1 MNDQDLYGKTAA
13 GFEEVRGRALKLPQR
28 LRTMLIMVDGTRT
41 VAQLREAAQTLAA
54 PADFLE
60 LLAGMGLV
68 ALEGAAPARAVAAS
82 PVAASPVAGP
92 APAPGA
98 VSAPLAP
105 QPLMTVDVPI
115 GNVTANGDKFRAAL
129 KFMNDSAVDLLG
141 LRAFF
146 FTLKLEKCY
155 TPQDLL
161 ALLPDFSKAIAKSNG
176 PEMARALEDRARQLL
191 SD

>member
-41 VAQLREAAQTLAA
+41 VVQLREAAQTLSA

-60 LLAGMGLV
+60 VLQGMGLV
-68 ALEGAAPARAVAAS
+68 AQEGVAPVRVASSVASGTSSGATAPPAAAATPA
-82 PVAASPVAGP
+82 PVAAAAADPDA
-92 APAPGA
+92 AAA
-98 VSAPLAP
+98 
-105 QPLMTVDVPI
+105 
-115 GNVTANGDKFRAAL
+115 TAAHAERFRAAL

-155 TPQDLL
+155 SSRDLL
-161 ALLPDFSKAIAKSNG
+161 ALLPEFTKAIAKSNG
-176 PEMARALEDRARQLL
+176 PEMARALEERARQLIGE
-191 SD
+191 

>member
-1 MNDQDLYGKTAA
+1 MTDLDLYGKTPA

-41 VAQLREAAQTLAA
+41 VAQLREAARTLSA
-54 PADFLE
+54 PEDFLD
-60 LLAGMGLV
+60 LLLGMGLV
-68 ALEGAAPARAVAAS
+68 AVDSSVAPAR
-82 PVAASPVAGP
+82 GP
-92 APAPGA
+92 APPASLAPGPVMA
-98 VSAPLAP
+98 EPAALPLAA
-105 QPLMTVDVPI
+105 VAGVV
-115 GNVTANGDKFRAAL
+115 GVTASPEKFRAAL

-155 TPQDLL
+155 SAHDLL

-176 PEMARALEDRARQLL
+176 PEMARALEERARQML

>member
-1 MNDQDLYGKTAA
+1 
-13 GFEEVRGRALKLPQR
+13 
-28 LRTMLIMVDGTRT
+28 
-41 VAQLREAAQTLAA
+41 
-54 PADFLE
+54 
-60 LLAGMGLV
+60 
-68 ALEGAAPARAVAAS
+68 
-82 PVAASPVAGP
+82 
-92 APAPGA
+92 
-98 VSAPLAP
+98 
-105 QPLMTVDVPI
+105 MTVDVPI

>member
-41 VAQLREAAQTLAA
+41 VAQLREAAKTLSS
-54 PADFLE
+54 PADFLD
-60 LLAGMGLV
+60 LLIGMGLV
-68 ALEGAAPARAVAAS
+68 AQEGVAPTRAGAAAPAAA
-82 PVAASPVAGP
+82 
-92 APAPGA
+92 APAATAVPDVEVVPG
-98 VSAPLAP
+98 
-105 QPLMTVDVPI
+105 T
-115 GNVTANGDKFRAAL
+115 TANPEQFRAAL

-146 FTLKLEKCY
+146 FTLRLEKCY

-176 PEMARALEDRARQLL
+176 PEMARALEERARQML

>member
-41 VAQLREAAQTLAA
+41 VAQLRDAAQTLAA
-54 PADFLE
+54 PEDFLQ
-60 LLAGMGLV
+60 LLQGMGLV
-68 ALEGAAPARAVAAS
+68 ALEGTAPVRGGSPSSAGLVVQAPAAATAPPAAPAV
-82 PVAASPVAGP
+82 V
-92 APAPGA
+92 
-98 VSAPLAP
+98 
-105 QPLMTVDVPI
+105 TVDVPV
-115 GNVTANGDKFRAAL
+115 GSVTVSGEKFRAAL

-176 PEMARALEDRARQLL
+176 PEMARALEDRARQML

>member
-54 PADFLE
+54 PTDFLE
-60 LLAGMGLV
+60 LLTGMGLV
-68 ALEGAAPARAVAAS
+68 AQEGIAPVRASSMAPAAPVSAVAAPAVPAVT
-82 PVAASPVAGP
+82 
-92 APAPGA
+92 
-98 VSAPLAP
+98 
-105 QPLMTVDVPI
+105 TVDVPV
-115 GNVTANGDKFRAAL
+115 GNVTASGEKFRAAL

-155 TPQDLL
+155 APQDLL
-161 ALLPDFSKAIAKSNG
+161 DLLPDFSKAIAKSNG
-176 PEMARALEDRARQLL
+176 PEMARALEERARQML

>member
-41 VAQLREAAQTLAA
+41 VAQLKEAAQTLSA
-54 PADFLE
+54 PPDFLE

-68 ALEGAAPARAVAAS
+68 AQEGVAPARSSA
-82 PVAASPVAGP
+82 PP
-92 APAPGA
+92 APAPSAAPVASPAPA
-98 VSAPLAP
+98 VSSGSAAAAAGAEKF
-105 QPLMTVDVPI
+105 D
-115 GNVTANGDKFRAAL
+115 ADKFRATL

-155 TPQDLL
+155 TPAALL
-161 ALLPDFSKAIAKSNG
+161 ALLPVVSKAIAKSNG
-176 PEMARALEDRARQLL
+176 PEMARALEERARQML

>member
-1 MNDQDLYGKTAA
+1 MNEQDLYGKTPA
-13 GFEEVRGRALKLPQR
+13 GFEEVRGRGLKLPQR

-41 VAQLREAAQTLAA
+41 VAQLREAAQTLSA
-54 PADFLE
+54 PPDFLE
-60 LLAGMGLV
+60 LLLGMGLV
-68 ALEGAAPARAVAAS
+68 AQEGVASVRGGVASPTPAAATVAS
-82 PVAASPVAGP
+82 PVP
-92 APAPGA
+92 APAVA
-98 VSAPLAP
+98 VPVPSTALAQGPLA
-105 QPLMTVDVPI
+105 
-115 GNVTANGDKFRAAL
+115 GVTSSPEKFRAAL

-176 PEMARALEDRARQLL
+176 PEMARALEERARQML
-191 SD
+191 SE

>member
-1 MNDQDLYGKTAA
+1 MNDQDLFGKTAA
-13 GFEEVRGRALKLPQR
+13 GFDEVRGRALKLPQR
-28 LRTMLIMVDGTRT
+28 LRTMLIMVDGTRS

-54 PADFLE
+54 PSDFLD
-60 LLAGMGLV
+60 LLLGMGLV
-68 ALEGAAPARAVAAS
+68 ALEGATPRSRASAAQQAAAPATPAAEAATPSAAEAAGVATAS
-82 PVAASPVAGP
+82 PE
-92 APAPGA
+92 
-98 VSAPLAP
+98 
-105 QPLMTVDVPI
+105 
-115 GNVTANGDKFRAAL
+115 NFRAAL

-155 TPQDLL
+155 TAQDLL

-176 PEMARALEDRARQLL
+176 PEMARALEERARQML

>member
-13 GFEEVRGRALKLPQR
+13 GFEELRGRALKLPQR

-41 VAQLREAAQTLAA
+41 VAQLRDAAQTLSA

-68 ALEGAAPARAVAAS
+68 AQEGVAPTRGAPSAAGSAVAAPAA
-82 PVAASPVAGP
+82 
-92 APAPGA
+92 APAPRAAA
-98 VSAPLAP
+98 VPDAAAAEKF
-105 QPLMTVDVPI
+105 D
-115 GNVTANGDKFRAAL
+115 GNKFRSTL

-155 TPQDLL
+155 TPEDLL
-161 ALLPDFSKAIAKSNG
+161 DLLPEFSKAIAKSNG
-176 PEMARALEDRARQLL
+176 PEMARALEERARQMLGN
-191 SD
+191 

>member
-41 VAQLREAAQTLAA
+41 VSQLREAAQTLSA
-54 PADFLE
+54 PPDFLE

-68 ALEGAAPARAVAAS
+68 AQEGVASTRGGAAT
-82 PVAASPVAGP
+82 
-92 APAPGA
+92 APAPP
-98 VSAPLAP
+98 SAPVATP
-105 QPLMTVDVPI
+105 
-115 GNVTANGDKFRAAL
+115 GGAASATAGAEKFDGAKFRSTL

-155 TPQDLL
+155 TPDDLL
-161 ALLPDFSKAIAKSNG
+161 ALLPEFSKAIAKSNG
-176 PEMARALEDRARQLL
+176 PEMARALEERARQMLG
-191 SD
+191 D